1 MAPSKKTAT
10 GPDPIDIQVGMQ
22 IRARRNSIGSSQSAL
37 AEAIGVSFQQVQKY
51 ERGAN
56 RVSASMMSRI
66 AAHLGCR
73 PADLLPS
80 GDGGDAVPLDS
91 EFLSQAGG
99 PELAKAFMSLSP
111 RLRRAI
117 VDLALSMAAA
127 QAPEG
132 HS

>member
-1 MAPSKKTAT
+1 MAPPKTTAT
-10 GPDPIDIQVGMQ
+10 GPDPVDIQVGMQ
-22 IRARRNSIGSSQSAL
+22 IRARRKSMGSSQSAL

-56 RVSASMMSRI
+56 RVSASTMSRI
-66 AAHLGCR
+66 ASHLGCR
-73 PADLLPS
+73 PADLMPT

-91 EFLSQAGG
+91 AFLSQAGG

-117 VDLALSMAAA
+117 VDLARAMAAA
-127 QAPEG
+127 E
-132 HS
+132 SS